1 MILKN
6 VLCVNQLKIEMINH
20 LTVPVLK
27 VTMMKIGVLK
37 IVYLVYRDAYNA
49 QIQVL
54 VLLVIKARITNLTQ
68 LLENVNAKKD
78 IR

>member
-49 QIQVL
+49 QI
-54 VLLVIKARITNLTQ
+54 
-68 LLENVNAKKD
+68 
-78 IR
+78 